1 MASNRTGLLCA
12 SSAGRRWASRRCSQ
26 LLSPPSPVGTR
37 SCASLCVLVF
47 SCLAFAFALCHGR
60 RKRKGQ
66 WPGRCLMN
74 YVFTFHQA
82 DNRWMQN
89 HWMSSQIRCSP
100 CVRVSI
106 PASSHSGETC
116 AAKSI
121 GPLWVG
127 HDWFSV
133 WCIIL
138 KKLYLLRR
146 LNSLQL
152 AQLCLQ
158 GFKWGIF
165 GRFERKQRIQVVTF
179 YIAWWP
185 MVACTHK
192 PGYLTNLATFSSLTY
207 LRTLNMKRSWL
218 DWIVLTRLP

>member
-1 MASNRTGLLCA
+1 MTLGLTQVQPTVITSVASWNSLVRLALRPGFFLFGLCFCTLSWEKEKKGSMTRTL
-12 SSAGRRWASRRCSQ
+12 
-26 LLSPPSPVGTR
+26 PD
-37 SCASLCVLVF
+37 VF
-47 SCLAFAFALCHGR
+47 A
-60 RKRKGQ
+60 
-66 WPGRCLMN
+66 
-74 YVFTFHQA
+74 FHQA
-82 DNRWMQN
+82 YNRWMQN
-89 HWMSSQIRCSP
+89 HWMCSQILCSP

-106 PASSHSGETC
+106 PASSHSWETC

-165 GRFERKQRIQVVTF
+165 GGFERKQRLQVVTF

-192 PGYLTNLATFSSLTY
+192 PGYLTYLATFSSLTY
-207 LRTLNMKRSWL
+207 LRTLNMKRGWL